1 MSDHQPAND
10 VASTAAA
17 EAEAKWGS
25 SGSWNLSGWAIHSPV
40 PAVLIFVFLCLIGF
54 MGFQRLD
61 VRDMPNIDLPA
72 VIVSIALPG
81 ASPSQLEAEVTRKVE
96 DSIAS
101 IEGVRH
107 IRSVV
112 GDGLSTTTVEF
123 ELETKTTQAVDDTRD
138 AVTRVRD
145 QLPRDITEPVVSR
158 MNVAGAAI
166 LTYAVE
172 APQLDERELSWFIDG
187 TVAKQLLGVQGVAR
201 VGRVGGVDREVR
213 VEIDPVRLA
222 ALGASAAD
230 VSRALQR
237 MQREVPGGRATLGKG
252 EQSVRTIGITGSVE
266 ELAALRVVL
275 PNGSTA
281 RIDSL
286 ATVTDT
292 YAERRAITLLDGKPI
307 VGLEVFRTRGT
318 GEVGVGNGAR
328 ARIAELQAAHPDVKF
343 REVANTTDQV
353 QGSYHASMDAL
364 WEGALLA
371 VLVVWWFLR
380 DWRSTLV
387 SALALPLSIIPAFGA
402 MWLLGFTLNASSLL
416 ALALVVGILV
426 DDAIVEVENIER
438 HLRMGKTPFKAAL
451 EAADEIGLAVIAT
464 SLTLVAVFVPTVFM
478 AGIPGKYFREF
489 GWTAAV
495 AVLVSLLVAR
505 LLTPMMAAYLLTPHV
520 EQRQETKIELWYIH
534 LVRKALQH
542 RRITVIASAVFF
554 VASLALAGLLPSAFM
569 PAADKGRTSLSIELP
584 PGSSLED
591 TTRAAESVRLA
602 VKRVPEVRSV
612 YAAIGSAV
620 AGDYANSQAADV
632 RRATL
637 LVDFGLESTRSRSQL
652 AIEKDIRHE
661 LQALP
666 GVRSSLSTGEPGEIL
681 QILLA
686 GDDPV
691 ALDQA
696 ATDVEEQVRVLGT
709 LNNLKSSASL
719 RRPEIQVRPDP
730 ELTARFG
737 VDTMALGDVT
747 RVATAG
753 DFSVALAKF
762 DLPDRQIPIRVTLPL
777 SSRGD
782 LETLR
787 QLRVPA
793 AAGPVPLGVVATVT
807 EGSGP
812 AEVQRFDRSRNII
825 ISGELGGAPIGTVL
839 KEIRKLPALRNLPPG
854 VRELPAGDAEILG
867 ELMVSFALAMFAGVL
882 FVYAILVLL
891 FHDFLQPIT
900 ILAALPLSIGGA
912 FGGLVLTGTAL
923 SMPALIGLLMLMGIA
938 TKNSILLVEYAIV
951 ARHDHGMSRS
961 EAIIDACQ
969 KRARPIV
976 MTSFAMGAGM
986 LPIALGFGVDST
998 FRAPMG
1004 IAVLGGLV
1012 TSTVLSL
1019 VVVPAVYTYV
1029 DDIAILFRSLR
1040 KRFSRGVQPTA

>member
-1 MSDHQPAND
+1 MSGNEP
-10 VASTAAA
+10 
-17 EAEAKWGS
+17 EAKWGG
-25 SGSWNLSGWAIHSPV
+25 SGTWNLSGWAIQSPV
-40 PAVLIFVFLCLIGF
+40 PAVLIFVFLCLVGLL
-54 MGFQRLD
+54 GFQRLD
-61 VRDMPNIDLPA
+61 VRDMPDIELPA
-72 VIVSIALPG
+72 VTVSIALPG
-81 ASPSQLEAEVTRKVE
+81 ASPSQLESEVTRKLE
-96 DSIAS
+96 DAIAS

-112 GDGLSTTTVEF
+112 DDGLSTTIVEF
-123 ELETKTTQAVDDTRD
+123 ELETSTSQAVDDIRD
-138 AVTRVRD
+138 AATRIRD
-145 QLPRDITEPVVSR
+145 QLPRDVEEPIVTR

-166 LTYAVE
+166 LTYAIE

-187 TVAKQLLGVQGVAR
+187 TVAKQLLGVKGVAR
-201 VGRVGGVDREVR
+201 VGRLGGVEREIR
-213 VEIDPVRLA
+213 VELDPVRLA

-237 MQREVPGGRATLGKG
+237 MQREVPGGRTNLGTG
-252 EQSVRTIGITGSVE
+252 EQSVRTIGITGSLE
-266 ELAALRVVL
+266 ELAALSVPL
-275 PNGSTA
+275 STG
-281 RIDSL
+281 
-286 ATVTDT
+286 ATVRLDAVATVSDT
-292 YAERRAITLLDGKPI
+292 HAERRTLTLLDGKPI

-318 GEVGVGNGAR
+318 GEVGVGKGVR
-328 ARIAELQAAHPDVKF
+328 ARIAELQANHPDVRF
-343 REVANTTDQV
+343 REVANTTAQV
-353 QGSYHASMDAL
+353 EASYRASMNAL

-387 SALALPLSIIPAFGA
+387 SALALPLSIIPTFGA
-402 MWLLGFTLNASSLL
+402 MWLAGFTLNTSSLL

-438 HLRMGKTPFKAAL
+438 HLRMGKSPFRAAL

-478 AGIPGKYFREF
+478 GGIPGKFFREF

-520 EQRQETKIELWYIH
+520 EPRRETRLEEWYLE
-534 LVRKALQH
+534 LVRKALAH
-542 RRITVIASAVFF
+542 RRLTVIASAVFF
-554 VASLALAGLLPSAFM
+554 VASLSLAGLLPSSFL
-569 PAADKGRTSLSIELP
+569 PAADKGRTSLSLELP
-584 PGSSLED
+584 PGSSIDD
-591 TTRAAESVRLA
+591 TARAAEAARLA
-602 VKRVPEVRSV
+602 VERVPEVKSV
-612 YAAIGSAV
+612 FAAVGAAT
-620 AGDYANSQAADV
+620 AGNFDSSQPADI

-637 LVDFGLESTRSRSQL
+637 TVNFGLESTRERSQL
-652 AIEKDIRHE
+652 EIENQIRQE
-661 LQALP
+661 LRQLP
-666 GVRSSLSTGEPGEIL
+666 GARYSLSTGEPGEKL
-681 QILLA
+681 VLLLA

-691 ALDQA
+691 ALEKA
-696 ATDVEEQVRVLGT
+696 ALEVEQQTRALGT
-709 LNNLKSSASL
+709 LGNLKSSASL
-719 RRPEIQVRPDP
+719 RRPEVQVRPDP
-730 ELTARFG
+730 QLTARLG
-737 VDTMALGDVT
+737 VDTTALGDVT

-762 DLPDRQIPIRVTLPL
+762 DLPDRQIPIRVALPTTE
-777 SSRGD
+777 RAD
-782 LETLR
+782 LEALR

-793 AAGPVPLGVVATVT
+793 VAGPVPLGAVAVVT

-812 AEVQRFDRSRNII
+812 AQVQRFDRSRGVVIE
-825 ISGELGGAPIGTVL
+825 GELGGAPIGPVL
-839 KEIRKLPALRNLPPG
+839 ADVKNLPAVRNLPPG
-854 VRELPAGDAEILG
+854 VRELPTGDAEMLG
-867 ELMVSFALAMFAGVL
+867 ELMSSFALAMFAGVL

-912 FGGLVLTGTAL
+912 FGALVITGTPL

-951 ARHDHGMSRS
+951 ARHDQGLDRA
-961 EAIIDACQ
+961 EAIIDACR

-986 LPIALGFGVDST
+986 LPIALGFGVDSA

-1004 IAVLGGLV
+1004 ISVLGGLI

-1029 DDIAILFRSLR
+1029 DDIALRFRALR
-1040 KRFSRGVQPTA
+1040 KRFSRGAPAG